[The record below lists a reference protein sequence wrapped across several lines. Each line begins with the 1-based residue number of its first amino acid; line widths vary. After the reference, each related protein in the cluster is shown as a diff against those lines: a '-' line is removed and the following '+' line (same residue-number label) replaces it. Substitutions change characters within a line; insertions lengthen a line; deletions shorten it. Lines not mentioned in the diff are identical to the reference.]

1 MAEKE
6 WHPLKTLA
14 VLIRRWKLIALVCF
28 ITASGSLVLN
38 FFVLPHWYTSTAV
51 IMPPQD
57 KSSFSGL
64 GMLLSRVP
72 DLQGGISRIA
82 SGLGGLSQSQYLFVV
97 ILNSTTVADSLLD
110 KFNLQQVYGKEY
122 RFLARRELHN
132 HTEIDFPPE
141 GQIVVSV
148 EAREDPELARDLA
161 MEYFVQLNNIL
172 IDKGIN
178 TAGTK
183 RQFLEQRLDEVKN
196 RVEVL
201 EDSLKTF
208 QEDRNL
214 VVPAEEPASIGELMM
229 LPIKG
234 NLEIL
239 ALLEAE
245 REAKS
250 VELRVKRSKLTNS
263 HPDITLLRKEINE
276 LDRTITKM
284 ESEMP
289 QISLDFAR
297 LYRSLKVQEELLLL
311 LASQYE
317 ETRINE
323 ADDTPSAVLLD
334 VPQVPEYKS
343 RPKRLL
349 NTAIA
354 TAAALLL
361 ICAIIIIGE
370 RYREQEPLA

>member
-6 WHPLKTLA
+6 WHPMRTLA
-14 VLIRRWKLIALVCF
+14 ILINRWKLIMLVCF
-28 ITASGSLVLN
+28 ITGAGSLAVN
-38 FFVLPHWYTSTAV
+38 FLVLPHWYESTAV

-57 KSSFSGL
+57 KSGFSGL
-64 GMLLSRVP
+64 GTLLSRMP

-82 SGLGGLSQSQYLFVV
+82 SGLGGMSQSQYLFVV

-110 KFNLQQVYGKEY
+110 KYNLQQVYDKEY
-122 RFLARRELHN
+122 RFLARKELHN
-132 HTEIDFPPE
+132 HTWVDFPPE
-141 GQIVVSV
+141 GQIVVKV
-148 EAREDPELARDLA
+148 EAKEDPQLARDLA

-183 RQFLEQRLDEVKN
+183 RKFLEQRLAEVKT
-196 RVEVL
+196 RVMVL
-201 EDSLKTF
+201 EDSLKAF
-208 QEDRNL
+208 QEERKL
-214 VVPAEEPASIGELMM
+214 VVPAEEPANISELML
-229 LPIKG
+229 LPVKS

-239 ALLEAE
+239 ALLEAQ

-250 VELRVKRSKLTNS
+250 VELRVKQKLFKS
-263 HPDITLLRKEINE
+263 RHPDISLLRKEIGE
-276 LDRTITKM
+276 LDRTISKI
-284 ESEMP
+284 ESQMP

-297 LYRSLKVQEELLLL
+297 LYRSLKVQEELLFL

-334 VPQVPEYKS
+334 TPMVPEYKS

-354 TAAALLL
+354 TAAAFLLV
-361 ICAIIIIGE
+361 CAIIIIAG
-370 RYREQEPLA
+370 RYREQEPLV